1 MMQKAMTNN
10 SVEASKSRSSE
21 GIDYRGYRHITPTQ
35 AAWAYVNDIKYNYY
49 NIFLT
54 KNGKILYVRL
64 FYCIYIVLFYLYPLR
79 STFFDSPKHI
89 KSTFHNSPR
98 ANQRLYFSWNEM
110 ERKGKAMDNQATK
123 FHNYEISRNKCTGSI

>member
-1 MMQKAMTNN
+1 MQKAMTKIT
-10 SVEASKSRSSE
+10 VKVSKLRSSE

-64 FYCIYIVLFYLYPLR
+64 FYCNYIVLFYLYPLH
-79 STFFDSPKHI
+79 SIFFDIAKIHQNNISL
-89 KSTFHNSPR
+89 F
-98 ANQRLYFSWNEM
+98 A
-110 ERKGKAMDNQATK
+110 KGEPETLL
-123 FHNYEISRNKCTGSI
+123 FLE

>member
-1 MMQKAMTNN
+1 MTKIT
-10 SVEASKSRSSE
+10 VKVSKLRSSE

-49 NIFLT
+49 NLFLT

-64 FYCIYIVLFYLYPLR
+64 FYCKCIVLFYLYPLR

-89 KSTFHNSPR
+89 KSTFHNSPK
-98 ANQRLYFSWNEM
+98 ANQRLCFQA
-110 ERKGKAMDNQATK
+110 KAMDNQATK
-123 FHNYEISRNKCTGSI
+123 FHNYELSRNKCTGSIPLSKSME